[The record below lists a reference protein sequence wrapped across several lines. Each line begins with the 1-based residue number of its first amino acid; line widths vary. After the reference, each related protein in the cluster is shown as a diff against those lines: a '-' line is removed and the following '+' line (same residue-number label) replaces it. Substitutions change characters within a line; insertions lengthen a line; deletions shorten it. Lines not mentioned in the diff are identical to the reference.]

1 MKLIDFKSL
10 NLTIEESRDLIK
22 FLAQRRGVS
31 IKKLLSTIKPS
42 LRRKN
47 NKDLTTKSKRELRK
61 TQHGLIKSIKSQ
73 QEPIIPQ
80 QTLSN
85 IKERIEVIRKELNE
99 LRNNF
104 SRSELKEIRNH
115 LYNIENKNELVKS
128 KEYLDELDK
137 KIIELNELDDDFI
150 ENVRDLFNTLNYVP
164 ILIKAGYDNN
174 YLEYRSEGNNS
185 LSFEEYLDLIKPHL
199 NDQGEWKR
207 QLTAQIN
214 FISLRPGSDETRVIH
229 TRSVNEKFMNR
240 SNTDEVIKALFKSI
254 LQKYQEN
261 LQEKMKGPDFAFD
274 GINYL
279 YYDLNKITISKGG
292 SYIDSPKWLKNKN
305 STINPKNNDYKC
317 FQYAITLALNY
328 DKIDRNPKRIS
339 KIKPFI
345 ENYNWKDID
354 FPSTRKDWNK
364 FELNN
369 NNIALNI
376 LYVPFNTKKIE
387 SAYNSKHNLTRDNQI
402 ILLMISNGENWHYLA
417 VKSLSGLFTGVT
429 SNHKEDY
436 YCLNCFH
443 SYRTK
448 NKLDAQQKA
457 CENHEYC
464 HIEMPNK
471 DNNKIKY
478 NQGEKSVKLPFIIYA
493 DLECLIEKI
502 NTCYNNPKES
512 STTKIN
518 HHTPSGYSIF
528 THCSFY
534 ESKNKLNYYRGEDCM
549 KRFCKDLKEHA
560 TKIINYE
567 KKNMIP
573 LTKEEK
579 EDYNNQKVCYICK
592 KEFITSDN
600 NNKHYKV
607 RDHCHYTGKYRGAAH
622 NICNLRYKIPKD
634 IQ

>member
-47 NKDLTTKSKRELRK
+47 NKDLTTKSQRELRK

-150 ENVRDLFNTLNYVP
+150 ENLRDLFNTLNYVP

-199 NDQGEWKR
+199 NDKGEWKR

-457 CENHEYC
+457 CENHEYY

-534 ESKNKLNYYRGEDCM
+534 ESKNKLNYYRDDDCM

>member
-47 NKDLTTKSKRELRK
+47 NKDLTTKSQRELRK

-150 ENVRDLFNTLNYVP
+150 ENLRDLFNTLNYVP

-199 NDQGEWKR
+199 NDKGEWKR

-457 CENHEYC
+457 CENHEYY

-534 ESKNKLNYYRGEDCM
+534 ESKHKLNYYRGDDSM